1 MFKIKPNKMKK
12 QPTLEQLE
20 TTDKVYKLRSE
31 EGRNDNDL
39 AEMLGISKVTLYT
52 RLRLSNWK
60 KAEIALV
67 NSLTK

>member
-1 MFKIKPNKMKK
+1 MTK

-31 EGRNDNDL
+31 DSRNDNDL

-52 RLRLSNWK
+52 RLKKSNWK

-67 NSLTK
+67 NNLIK